1 MEPVQISEH
10 LLLWSAIVACNGLRK
25 MSCLLQALCQA
36 HQSSW
41 SDASRR
47 VIGDHLLSCSFRLDF
62 WQLHCLPE
70 LLHFYDFFCNPLK
83 AIFNFISSNRLAE
96 IIIIAYEAVFKYCL
110 SAGWDDHYSSDTW
123 YRVTV
128 GRVISTMSK
137 LLVS

>member
-1 MEPVQISEH
+1 MEQVQISEH

-25 MSCLLQALCQA
+25 MSCLLQALSQA
-36 HQSSW
+36 HQSS
-41 SDASRR
+41 SSNASRR
-47 VIGDHLLSCSFRLDF
+47 VIGDHLLSCSSRLDF
-62 WQLHCLPE
+62 DSFIAYPN
-70 LLHFYDFFCNPLK
+70 FYISMIFFCNPLK